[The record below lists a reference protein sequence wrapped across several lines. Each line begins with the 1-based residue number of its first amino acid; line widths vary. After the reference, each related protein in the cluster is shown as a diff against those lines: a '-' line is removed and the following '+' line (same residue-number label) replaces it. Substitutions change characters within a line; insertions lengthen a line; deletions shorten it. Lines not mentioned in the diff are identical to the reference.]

1 VNKIY
6 NTKHRHQMS
15 SSSSSSSKMTKRK
28 DIIQI
33 EGEKGDMKPYT
44 RNDVLHHLYGNEH
57 RKMIMAYGSCDDD
70 GDGLEKRN
78 LS

>member
-1 VNKIY
+1 
-6 NTKHRHQMS
+6 
-15 SSSSSSSKMTKRK
+15 MTKRK